1 MSESSH
7 AKSKTPL
14 LSDRNYKVI
23 KYVASIVLP
32 AVATLYFALAQIW
45 SLPKAEEVIGSIA
58 AINAFF
64 GVILGISTRSYNNS
78 NVAYDG
84 TLKLDGSGMA
94 GIELHHKTES
104 EVIDK
109 GIAILKIDSGD

>member
-1 MSESSH
+1 MSGSSH

-14 LSDRNYKVI
+14 LSDRSYKGV
-23 KYVASIVLP
+23 KYAASIVLP
-32 AVATLYFALAQIW
+32 AAATLYFVLAQIW
-45 SLPKAEEVIGSIA
+45 NLPKSEEVVGSITA
-58 AINAFF
+58 VNTFL
-64 GVILGISTRSYNNS
+64 GVVLGISTKSYNNS

-94 GIELHHKTES
+94 GIELHHQTES

-109 GIAILKIDSGD
+109 GVAILKIDSGD